1 MKALSPDGSGIPAA
15 PPLRVR
21 LLGGFSV
28 TRDGGAPS
36 AQRWA
41 RPSARTL
48 VKLLAVA
55 PGHRLHREEVMS
67 VCWPEADARA
77 AAGSLRVAL
86 HAARHALEP
95 ELPPRAA
102 SSYLVADGALLSLAP
117 GLVRVDADEAESA
130 ARASLRL
137 GRMPELSAAL
147 CLFTGELLPEDRYAH
162 WAAARRG
169 QLALLRERLLLRL
182 AEGHLDAAPERAAA
196 FAQQVLA
203 ASPAEELAHRVLIDA
218 LLRQGLRRRAVHQYH
233 VCREALDTELGVRPA
248 PETERLHRAALAAA
262 PAPLPTAPPLPAP
275 VRGVRGAL
283 PLRGRAAALERLLA
297 PQGPPVR
304 LLTGEAGVGKTRL
317 AGEVARRASEA
328 GTAVLWGSGH
338 DAEGH
343 TPYGAF
349 AEALDGWLAEHTAA
363 ERAGVGAEYPELA
376 SFLPSLGRAG
386 EARGRS
392 PEEERDR
399 LFRASTMLLADL
411 ATRCPVL
418 VVLDD
423 LHAADTGS
431 FQLLSHLARR
441 SRDRGTAL
449 RFLVT
454 YREEEVP
461 EGDARRAAVT
471 ALLRQ
476 RLAVREEVA
485 RLGERDCLAVARD
498 AVAGD
503 AVAGDAVAGD
513 AVAGDG
519 VAGAPDRDWARR
531 AWELSLGNPLFAV
544 ELARGLA
551 EDPGGAGTGRAPEG
565 VRELVA
571 GRLARLD
578 PDARRVVEALSVA
591 GGEAALSE
599 LLDVAAHGLRPP
611 LAGHSAAEALERAVA
626 ASIVE
631 EREVV
636 VAGRPEEGL
645 AFRHPLVRLTCY
657 ERLSAA
663 RRRGLHAAFAR
674 AVAHRRPDA
683 VDTLASHYTRAD
695 DPRAAD
701 YLRRAAER
709 AAGLYANDTADRYYR
724 DLVARLD
731 VDAARARL
739 AHAHVLR
746 RMGDYERAVE
756 VLRLALAEFERRG
769 EHDDTVHTAALLAE
783 TLGKTSA
790 PAAARRVLRE
800 HPVTPDTAP
809 APAASHHLARSLVL
823 CVRGRYAAGAEATR
837 QALAAARRVPGTAG
851 EGLIARAYALRA
863 ANLGLAGRFDRARE
877 AGDRALPPAEAYGD
891 PTLLGSVLSTLREN
905 ARRAGRLHEALETGS
920 RALALAEH
928 SGDPTAAAFERAN
941 LAELRLLLGEPEP
954 ARALAEQSVTG
965 AEPYDAWCFP
975 YALTTLARVRAH
987 LGETAEATALLDRAE
1002 KVAAAH
1008 GDRQA
1013 EHEGRTARAE
1023 LALHARRPEE
1033 ALRALDGHRA
1043 DAPVLAAWAELL
1055 CGRPADGLRLARAEL
1070 TRARRTGERL
1080 AEIEARLALAT
1091 CLSRLTRTTEGA
1103 RELAR
1108 AESQARTLPYPAGTR
1123 RATWARQLLPPPDEK
1138 TTPPP
1143 PR

>member
-1 MKALSPDGSGIPAA
+1 SDSAPRWSGCSPRRAHRSGSSP
-15 PPLRVR
+15 VR
-21 LLGGFSV
+21 
-28 TRDGGAPS
+28 
-36 AQRWA
+36 
-41 RPSARTL
+41 
-48 VKLLAVA
+48 
-55 PGHRLHREEVMS
+55 
-67 VCWPEADARA
+67 RA
-77 AAGSLRVAL
+77 W
-86 HAARHALEP
+86 E
-95 ELPPRAA
+95 
-102 SSYLVADGALLSLAP
+102 
-117 GLVRVDADEAESA
+117 
-130 ARASLRL
+130 
-137 GRMPELSAAL
+137 
-147 CLFTGELLPEDRYAH
+147 
-162 WAAARRG
+162 RRG
-169 QLALLRERLLLRL
+169 S
-182 AEGHLDAAPERAAA
+182 RAR
-196 FAQQVLA
+196 
-203 ASPAEELAHRVLIDA
+203 S
-218 LLRQGLRRRAVHQYH
+218 RA
-233 VCREALDTELGVRPA
+233 
-248 PETERLHRAALAAA
+248 
-262 PAPLPTAPPLPAP
+262 
-275 VRGVRGAL
+275 
-283 PLRGRAAALERLLA
+283 GR
-297 PQGPPVR
+297 
-304 LLTGEAGVGKTRL
+304 
-317 AGEVARRASEA
+317 ARRARRCC
-328 GTAVLWGSGH
+328 GGAVTTPR
-338 DAEGH
+338 GH

-498 AVAGD
+498 AVARD
-503 AVAGDAVAGD
+503 AVAGDG
-513 AVAGDG
+513 VAGDG
-519 VAGAPDRDWARR
+519 VAGAPDGDWARR

-701 YLRRAAER
+701 YLCRAAER

-809 APAASHHLARSLVL
+809 AR
-823 CVRGRYAAGAEATR
+823 
-837 QALAAARRVPGTAG
+837 
-851 EGLIARAYALRA
+851 
-863 ANLGLAGRFDRARE
+863 
-877 AGDRALPPAEAYGD
+877 
-891 PTLLGSVLSTLREN
+891 
-905 ARRAGRLHEALETGS
+905 
-920 RALALAEH
+920 
-928 SGDPTAAAFERAN
+928 
-941 LAELRLLLGEPEP
+941 
-954 ARALAEQSVTG
+954 
-965 AEPYDAWCFP
+965 
-975 YALTTLARVRAH
+975 
-987 LGETAEATALLDRAE
+987 
-1002 KVAAAH
+1002 
-1008 GDRQA
+1008 
-1013 EHEGRTARAE
+1013 
-1023 LALHARRPEE
+1023 
-1033 ALRALDGHRA
+1033 
-1043 DAPVLAAWAELL
+1043 
-1055 CGRPADGLRLARAEL
+1055 
-1070 TRARRTGERL
+1070 
-1080 AEIEARLALAT
+1080 
-1091 CLSRLTRTTEGA
+1091 
-1103 RELAR
+1103 
-1108 AESQARTLPYPAGTR
+1108 R
-1123 RATWARQLLPPPDEK
+1123 RATTSPAPS
-1138 TTPPP
+1138 
-1143 PR
+1143 